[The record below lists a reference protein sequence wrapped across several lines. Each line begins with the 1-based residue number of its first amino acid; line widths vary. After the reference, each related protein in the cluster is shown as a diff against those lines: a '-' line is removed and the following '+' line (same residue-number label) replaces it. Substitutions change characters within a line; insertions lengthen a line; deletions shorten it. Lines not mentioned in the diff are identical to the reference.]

1 MNYNIMYAVALV
13 LTFLGTVL
21 ISKKLIPI
29 LKSHKMGLEGGYDL
43 ILLDIMLPKMNG
55 FDVCER
61 IRRKSQVP
69 IIFVTAREEEKD
81 RILGLE
87 TGGDDYVTKPFSF
100 PELKARIKANI
111 RRSSGEV
118 VTGEKTDPDIIT
130 VGELTID
137 KAHYSVEKSGEPIE
151 MSKKDYNLI
160 LFLAENLGQAFSRED
175 LLEKIWGYD
184 DYFGDIRT
192 VDVTVNRIRKKIES
206 DPAHPEYLMTKRGVG
221 YYLCKR

>member
-1 MNYNIMYAVALV
+1 
-13 LTFLGTVL
+13 
-21 ISKKLIPI
+21 
-29 LKSHKMGLEGGYDL
+29 
-43 ILLDIMLPKMNG
+43 
-55 FDVCER
+55 
-61 IRRKSQVP
+61 
-69 IIFVTAREEEKD
+69 
-81 RILGLE
+81 
-87 TGGDDYVTKPFSF
+87 
-100 PELKARIKANI
+100 
-111 RRSSGEV
+111 
-118 VTGEKTDPDIIT
+118 
-130 VGELTID
+130 
-137 KAHYSVEKSGEPIE
+137 